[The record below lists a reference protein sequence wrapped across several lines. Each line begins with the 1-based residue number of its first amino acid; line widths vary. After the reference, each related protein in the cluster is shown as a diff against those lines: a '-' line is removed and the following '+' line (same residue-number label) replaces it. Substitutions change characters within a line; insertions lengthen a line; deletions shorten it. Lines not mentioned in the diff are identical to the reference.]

1 MSEVTGFSLTT
12 TALSKLKATWKARIS
27 RLPLRLS
34 WCGLSSYLSSFT
46 RMPVRADPYSRTRKR
61 IQGLEMRW
69 YRMLLNISYK
79 DHLGRTIQKRVF
91 GHMRIAK
98 ARISLR
104 IRAVWSGPSL
114 SDSRIIWYCR
124 MYGRKAKAAWYFAHE
139 QDKLN
144 RSKALFRLTRPM
156 WRMRKFATGS
166 WMQSEYMARRGGNS
180 DCIITSR
187 DPLACRGQF
196 CREQWKEQKGEERQK
211 VEEAM
216 RWQYQGM
223 GKLGDWNF
231 AHGSGRQGK
240 MENNCC
246 KIISGALTNDLQ
258 S

>member
-1 MSEVTGFSLTT
+1 MSEVTGFSQTT

-27 RLPLRLS
+27 RLLLRLS

-69 YRMLLNISYK
+69 YRMLLNISFK
-79 DHLGRTIQKRVF
+79 DHLGRTIQKRVL
-91 GHMRIAK
+91 GHLRIAK
-98 ARISLR
+98 ASAQSDQDLLCPIAESLDT
-104 IRAVWSGPSL
+104 AE
-114 SDSRIIWYCR
+114 
-124 MYGRKAKAAWYFAHE
+124 YFAHA
-139 QDKLN
+139 QDELN

-223 GKLGDWNF
+223 GQAWGLEF
-231 AHGSGRQGK
+231 RSGQRKTGK
-240 MENNCC
+240 DG
-246 KIISGALTNDLQ
+246 K
-258 S
+258 